1 MAKKN
6 YNIIHKRSSISGRTP
21 AATALTYG
29 EIAVNYAA
37 NNEKLFVKNS
47 SNTIAI
53 FPEQSW
59 VSTQVSNAI
68 ASAATSANTL
78 NEIIKENEEVIAVA
92 IERLTTKVTE
102 LVSTVDENEEVTTA
116 ALTDLDTRIINIT
129 NSANTLN
136 TKIDTE
142 VGNAIASAATS
153 ANTLN
158 TAINTLSGN
167 THTAITNEATAR
179 ASADDT
185 LTAAYTQLEIRVR
198 NLESALQAL
207 QS

>member
-1 MAKKN
+1 MAKKS
-6 YNIIHKRSSISGRTP
+6 YNIIHKRSSINGHTP
-21 AATALTYG
+21 AVSSLSYG

-37 NNEKLFVKNS
+37 GNEKLLIKNS
-47 SNTIAI
+47 NNTIAI
-53 FPEQSW
+53 FPEQTW
-59 VSTQVSNAI
+59 INTQVSNAI
-68 ASAATSANTL
+68 SSAATSANTL
-78 NEIIKENEEVIAVA
+78 NNSITALTESAITIVNKIETNEEIISASLNDLNTRVINV
-92 IERLTTKVTE
+92 
-102 LVSTVDENEEVTTA
+102 
-116 ALTDLDTRIINIT
+116 T
-129 NSANTLN
+129 NSGNTLN

-185 LTAAYTQLEIRVR
+185 LTASYTQLEIRVR

-207 QS
+207 QG